1 MAFPGSG
8 IQLVGAK
15 KSSPRSFNS
24 HMCIS
29 YHIISCV
36 IVLRRIFMQISHESL
51 CTVTFK
57 VFVRDPFLY
66 SAQGITVSA
75 PLYRG
80 QQSALLLCSVC
91 AFINFRFLSF
101 LFK

>member
-1 MAFPGSG
+1 MAFLGSR

-24 HMCIS
+24 HMRIS

-36 IVLRRIFMQISHESL
+36 VVLGRIFMQIYHESL

-66 SAQGITVSA
+66 SAQGLTLSA
-75 PLYRG
+75 PLHRG
-80 QQSALLLCSVC
+80 QRPALLLCSVC
-91 AFINFRFLSF
+91 AFINF
-101 LFK
+101 